1 MMRQELLPES
11 KALYFRYAPPGITR
25 HEYSNDVCPSLPY
38 PKAKP
43 WECSAYY
50 YWWLFLREHQG
61 YRNCCLTGVKGDYA
75 ALYEDFGNVHV
86 YSFPVWWRSIGRR
99 IFSEPRSNLSNRLED
114 NSEAQSGGAPWR
126 RDKQEVT
133 IGNPIGGHDKSDTIL
148 QSKYSLLAKPNLKML
163 YRRHKLLTLIRS
175 RPQIPLWRAL
185 DISEGYPSDRKQNLI
200 ERNQKSMIA
209 RRYYQEA
216 ECMVDYTGKG
226 IFPVR
231 CQSQVR

>member
-11 KALYFRYAPPGITR
+11 RALYFRYAPPGITR
-25 HEYSNDVCPSLPY
+25 HEYSNDACPSLPF

-50 YWWLFLREHQG
+50 YWWLFLKEHYG

-75 ALYEDFGNVHV
+75 ALYEDFGNVHAC
-86 YSFPVWWRSIGRR
+86 SFPVWWRSIGQR
-99 IFSEPRSNLSNRLED
+99 IFSEPESKAD
-114 NSEAQSGGAPWR
+114 A
-126 RDKQEVT
+126 V
-133 IGNPIGGHDKSDTIL
+133 L
-148 QSKYSLLAKPNLKML
+148 QSRYTLLAKPNLKVL
-163 YRRHKLLTLIRS
+163 YRRYRLLTLIRS
-175 RPQIPLWRAL
+175 RPQLPFWRAL
-185 DISEGYPSDRKQNLI
+185 DISEGHPTDRMQNLM
-200 ERNQKSMIA
+200 ERHQKSMIA

-231 CQSQVR
+231 CRSQVR